1 MLWSGRLIAMAE
13 FDLTRPES
21 HLPPTSGHRVPRWL
35 RWLVRWRVLI
45 IATAITAVLLGLVVV
60 SPVFLNQIGNSK
72 GIDWTKL
79 GNIGQAYGGASAILA
94 GIALIGISGSLII
107 QVRQAATDRG
117 RLIREQHN
125 ELLRIVMEN
134 PKVYAPAFGTR
145 TPNTT
150 EQVQQFLFITMSMNR
165 ALLGY
170 ELGVF
175 TKRELREEML
185 PSMFATEPARRWWE
199 VAGKYWS
206 PNDDMTRRR
215 RQFAQLVN
223 DEYRRVIASGWPPI
237 QRSISDPAGADKQKR
252 LWMHKWTIPVSAAI
266 GVGVGIFLRS
276 VLRRTSSQDR
286 RNLKRPEG
294 MTSDWTQVRGWPAE
308 CTCPPLQPQA

>member
-1 MLWSGRLIAMAE
+1 M
-13 FDLTRPES
+13 
-21 HLPPTSGHRVPRWL
+21 
-35 RWLVRWRVLI
+35 
-45 IATAITAVLLGLVVV
+45 LGLIVV
-60 SPVFLNQIGNSK
+60 SPVFLNQIGKSK
-72 GIDWTKL
+72 GLDWIKL

-94 GIALIGISGSLII
+94 GIALIGIAGSLII

-150 EQVQQFLFITMSMNR
+150 EQVQQFLFITMAMNR

-185 PSMFATEPARRWWE
+185 PSLFATEAARRWWE

-206 PNDDMTRRR
+206 PNDDMTRRT
-215 RQFAQLVN
+215 RQFAQLVQ

-237 QRSISDPAGADKQKR
+237 QRSISDPDSADKNKR
-252 LWMHKWTIPVSAAI
+252 LSMGKWAIPISAAMGI
-266 GVGVGIFLRS
+266 GIGIVLRS
-276 VLRRTSSQDR
+276 VLRRSLFQDGR
-286 RNLKRPEG
+286 
-294 MTSDWTQVRGWPAE
+294 Q
-308 CTCPPLQPQA
+308 